1 MHTNFEW
8 VQGQG
13 YKDDTTDYQFE
24 ENDIELN
31 W

>member
-13 YKDDTTDYQFE
+13 YKDYTKDYQFE